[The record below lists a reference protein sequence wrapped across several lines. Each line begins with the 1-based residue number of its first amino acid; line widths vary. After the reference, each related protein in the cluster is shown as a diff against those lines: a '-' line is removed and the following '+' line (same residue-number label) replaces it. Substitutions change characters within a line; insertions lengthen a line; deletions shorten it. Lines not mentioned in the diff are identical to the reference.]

1 MNRAESSSA
10 SGEPTK
16 DGRRELLVHAYG
28 PRVRVLSN
36 PLLDSMVARLCEPGT
51 KLREITS
58 GVRFVYE
65 ALTLEASHDFP
76 RCRREIKTRM
86 AAQHPEAGILRS
98 EFLDPAMRVVIVDV
112 VRAGILPSQI
122 CFERLASVLPDDCL
136 RLDHLTMARIADA
149 SGHVARVDLSGS
161 KIGGSVDGAT
171 LIVPDPM
178 GATGSTLIRAVEHYR
193 EHHGEPARV
202 IALSMIVTPEFLRR
216 SLDLV
221 ENLTIVA
228 ARLDRGL
235 SPADVLATPPGTHW
249 NRERGLDEHDYIV
262 PGAGGMGELLNN
274 SWC

>member
-1 MNRAESSSA
+1 VNGAEGSRSA
-10 SGEPTK
+10 DQLPSEGAH
-16 DGRRELLVHAYG
+16 GLLSHAYG
-28 PRVRVLSN
+28 SRVRVLSN
-36 PLLDSMVARLCEPGT
+36 PLLDSLVARLCEPRT

-58 GVRFVYE
+58 GLRFVYE
-65 ALTLEASHDFP
+65 ALTLEASRDFP
-76 RCRREIKTRM
+76 RCRREIATRM
-86 AAQHPEAGILRS
+86 AEQHPEAGILRG

-112 VRAGILPSQI
+112 VRAGILPSQV
-122 CFERLASVLPDDCL
+122 CFERLASVLPDECL

-161 KIGGSVDGAT
+161 KIGGTVAGAT

-193 EHHGEPARV
+193 EHHGVPARV

-221 ENLTIVA
+221 ENLTIIA

-235 SPADVLATPPGTHW
+235 SPPDVLATPPGTHW
-249 NRERGLDEHDYIV
+249 ARERGLDEHDYIV

>member
-1 MNRAESSSA
+1 MAVGVEVASA
-10 SGEPTK
+10 
-16 DGRRELLVHAYG
+16 DGGHGLLAHAYG
-28 PRVRVLSN
+28 PDVRVLAN
-36 PLLDSMVARLCEPGT
+36 PLLDSMVARLCEPET
-51 KLREITS
+51 RLRGITS

-65 ALTLEASHDFP
+65 ALTLEASHDFQ
-76 RCRREIKTRM
+76 RCHRERPTRM
-86 AAQHPEAGILRS
+86 AEQHPEAGILRG
-98 EFLDPAMRVVIVDV
+98 EFLDPAMRVVVVDV

-122 CFERLASVLPDDCL
+122 CFERLASVLPDECL
-136 RLDHLTMARIADA
+136 RLDHLTMARIADD

-161 KIGGSVDGAT
+161 KIGGTVDGAI

-202 IALSMIVTPEFLRR
+202 IALSMIITPEFLRR

-221 ENLTIVA
+221 ENLTVVA

-235 SPADVLATPPGTHW
+235 SPADVLQTPPGTHW
-249 NRERGLDEHDYIV
+249 DRERGLDEHDYIV

>member
-1 MNRAESSSA
+1 MTNAGGSRSL
-10 SGEPTK
+10 
-16 DGRRELLVHAYG
+16 DGPPSERGTGQLAHAYG

-36 PLLDSMVARLCEPGT
+36 PLLDSMVARLCESGT

-76 RCRREIKTRM
+76 RCRRAIPTRM
-86 AAQHPEAGILRS
+86 ATQHPQAGVLNG

-122 CFERLASVLPDDCL
+122 CFERLASVLPDECL

-161 KIGGSVDGAT
+161 KIGGTVEGAT

-193 EHHGEPARV
+193 EHHGIPARV

-221 ENLTIVA
+221 ENLTIIA

-235 SPADVLATPPGTHW
+235 SPEDVLAKLPGTDW
-249 NRERGLDEHDYIV
+249 DRERGLDDNDYIV